1 MKAASKETP
10 TEEPLLKQLDH
21 WWFGYGSPTSLGLFR
36 ILIGTLGFLNLLML
50 SGDWSAWFG
59 EHGFVPAWLGQA
71 WLGPPQPIGIGD
83 LAVPRLDLIS
93 GVTDPTIA
101 IGFFVLGIVS
111 ALTTALGILTPVSA
125 FLFAIT
131 TVSLQHRNI
140 VILHGGDTA
149 LRIGAIYLAVS
160 PCGRAC
166 SLDRLF
172 RLRQG
177 EAEPAPQISLW
188 PQRLVQFNMALIYF
202 TTVWAK
208 FFGPKWLNG
217 VATWYP
223 ARLAEFY
230 RFPVPHFMNDLP
242 MVYLTT
248 YGTLFIEFS
257 LATLVFF
264 RPLRNWILLAGVL
277 LHGFIE
283 YSMNIPLFSYLMTS
297 YYVCHFDGEEIG
309 AYAKRL
315 GDRLRG
321 KLGLKVFL
329 PPGVSLTANGERF
342 LHAVDPFGL
351 VSYLPNEHLREVNF
365 GWDAKKPDG
374 RRANPFRGMAYR
386 SPGAWLFL
394 LIPGLWRKM
403 MLRSAA

>member
-1 MKAASKETP
+1 MKQQVVV
-10 TEEPLLKQLDH
+10 EEPMLRQLDR
-21 WWFGYGSPTSLGLFR
+21 WWFGYGSPTSIALFR
-36 ILIGTLGFLNLLML
+36 IIIGTLGFLNLLML
-50 SGDWSAWFG
+50 SGDWEAWFG

-71 WLGPPQPIGIGD
+71 WLGPAQPIGVGD

-93 GVTDPTIA
+93 GVTNPTLA
-101 IGFFVLGIVS
+101 IGFFVLATVS
-111 ALTTALGILTPVSA
+111 ALTTALGLFTPISA
-125 FLFAIT
+125 FLFAVT
-131 TVSLQHRNI
+131 TVSLHHRNI
-140 VILHGGDTA
+140 VILHGGDTT
-149 LRIGAIYLAVS
+149 LRLGAIYLAVS

-172 RLRQG
+172 RLRRG
-177 EAEPAPQISLW
+177 EAEEAPQISLW

-217 VATWYP
+217 TATWYP

-230 RFPVPHFMNDLP
+230 RFPVPSFMNNLP

-248 YGTLFIEFS
+248 YGTLLVEFS

-264 RPLRNWILLAGVL
+264 RPLRNWVLLAGVL
-277 LHGFIE
+277 LHASIE

-297 YYVCHFDGEEIG
+297 YYVCHFEGEEIA

-315 GDRLRG
+315 GGRLRG
-321 KLGLKVFL
+321 MLGLEVYL
-329 PPGVSLTANGERF
+329 PSGKKLTPNGERF

-351 VSYLPNEHLREVNF
+351 VRYLPNEHERQVNE

-374 RRANPFRGMAYR
+374 RRAHPFRGVAYR

-394 LIPGLWRKM
+394 LVPGLWRRM
-403 MLRSAA
+403 MLRSVE